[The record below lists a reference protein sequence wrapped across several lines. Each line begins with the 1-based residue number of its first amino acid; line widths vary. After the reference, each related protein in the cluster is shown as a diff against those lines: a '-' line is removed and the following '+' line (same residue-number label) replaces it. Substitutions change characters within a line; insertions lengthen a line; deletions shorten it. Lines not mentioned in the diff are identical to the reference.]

1 MDVFRTMNRRTG
13 MILVLSTV
21 VHGCGYTTDRGFRET
36 NSNNDRIRT
45 IAVEVFE
52 SKEFRRGIKL
62 QLTESLKKR
71 INSDTQYR
79 LAKKSYADTILTG
92 EVREVRQSTIGRDF
106 RTVRPRET
114 ATTLLVSFQWKDLRN
129 GEDLLKRPNFV
140 QTVDYTR
147 LLGEDFY
154 HAMQRETDRMAER
167 IVEAMESPDW

>member
-52 SKEFRRGIKL
+52 SKEFRRGIEL

-114 ATTLLVSFQWKDLRN
+114 AATLLVSFQWKDLRN
-129 GEDLLKRPNFV
+129 GEILMERPNFV

-167 IVEAMESPDW
+167 IVEAMESHDW